1 MANKYRI
8 GDTLVVVVS
17 AGKEN
22 VGKVGKVTEI
32 TDGDYYTLD
41 TLPNYAFKE
50 NCLSRARG
58 IDLIR
63 SEPVTGASDLVAVD
77 VRTQELPKVFIL
89 REQYDKLD
97 PAVIREKQE
106 EAHCIL
112 VPVERDEMDRIRQ
125 EAVAYTPMPEIPKL
139 PEIKMLQPTVYDV
152 PHVKGGRYH
161 EPPRDLKKKKKAKR
175 RQQKQARRRNK

>member
-22 VGKVGKVTEI
+22 VGKVGVVTEI

-58 IDLIR
+58 VDLIR
-63 SEPVTGASDLVAVD
+63 RERQRQVEEEGYDARHDFRHTLKEFINAAIAYAIYEDDAYVSGDDGETCCEKLWPWDKEFWKPKDRKRNLVRAGALIAAAIDKIQMEEQLE
-77 VRTQELPKVFIL
+77 RYEQE
-89 REQYDKLD
+89 
-97 PAVIREKQE
+97 
-106 EAHCIL
+106 
-112 VPVERDEMDRIRQ
+112 
-125 EAVAYTPMPEIPKL
+125 
-139 PEIKMLQPTVYDV
+139 
-152 PHVKGGRYH
+152 
-161 EPPRDLKKKKKAKR
+161 KKED
-175 RQQKQARRRNK
+175 